1 MRSLLWTPWSRLLM
15 GHKTEVGRVGA
26 LICVC
31 PDLYIHLKRRTE
43 SAHLLNGKL
52 RLKKDK

>member
-1 MRSLLWTPWSRLLM
+1 MRSLLGTPWSRLLM
-15 GHKTEVGRVGA
+15 GRKTEVGRVGA

-43 SAHLLNGKL
+43 SAHLLDGKPGL
-52 RLKKDK
+52 SKDK